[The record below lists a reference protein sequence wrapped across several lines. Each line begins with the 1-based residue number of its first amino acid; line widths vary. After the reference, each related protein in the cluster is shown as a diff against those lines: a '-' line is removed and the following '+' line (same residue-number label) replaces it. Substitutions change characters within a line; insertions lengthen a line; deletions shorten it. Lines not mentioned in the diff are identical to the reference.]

1 MLFRNSWLAFKARLK
16 KFAGERRGNVA
27 MIFALTLIPITIA
40 AGAGLDLSRALIV
53 RARLAEALDAAGLA
67 IGAAQNLS
75 SDQIK
80 SLANAYFKA
89 NYTADPSFGTPTEIE
104 PDTSNPQTVVLSTSV
119 SMPTTLMRVVGIDNL
134 TVGYSSKVVWGQTKL
149 WVSLV
154 LDNTGSMCQS
164 DKNPNAGSPCVNPAS
179 GSKIALLK
187 SSVGDLLTI
196 LNSASANAGDVKV
209 AIIPFTKD
217 VNVGTSN
224 VNASWIDWTDW
235 DAANGTCSV
244 SSKHTQ
250 SACVSVK
257 GTWTSASCNISGIN
271 SQNTCITTH
280 GTWTSNWYGGGSCN
294 ISGYNS
300 KSSCQ
305 NAVGTWTPGSC
316 NFSGYT
322 TQTTCQNASAVWTP
336 LNHSN
341 WTGCIMDR
349 GTDTA
354 PSPTTS
360 TSGYDV
366 SNATPV
372 SGTAASLFPAEQYT
386 DCQFTSSGT
395 TYKLASVL
403 PLTNVGSSSGVNS
416 VLTDEVNSLV
426 ANGNTNQGIGVAWG
440 WQALTDGNPLN
451 SGALPALTQKIIIM
465 LSDGLNT
472 QNRWTS
478 SQGSIDD
485 REKAACD
492 NAKRDNVLI
501 YTIFVD
507 IGGTQGS
514 SSALQYCAGTTPG
527 SGDSSK
533 YFDLTSASQIDAAFK
548 AIGTQITQLR
558 VAQ

>member
-1 MLFRNSWLAFKARLK
+1 MMWDRSWRALK
-16 KFAGERRGNVA
+16 SIAAKLVKERRGNVA
-27 MIFALTLIPITIA
+27 TIFALTLIPITIA
-40 AGAGLDLSRALIV
+40 AGAGLDLSRALMV

-67 IGAAQNLS
+67 VGASQGLS
-75 SDQIK
+75 NDQIT
-80 SLANAYFKA
+80 SLARAYFKA
-89 NYTADPSFGTPTEIE
+89 NYTADSSFGTPA
-104 PDTSNPQTVVLSTSV
+104 QVTVTPGTQSVTLSTSV
-119 SMPTTLMRVVGIDNL
+119 SMPTTLMNVVGINSL
-134 TVGYSSKVVWGQTKL
+134 KVGYTSKVVWGQTKL

-164 DKNPNAGSPCVNPAS
+164 DSNPNAGSPCVNPDP

-196 LNSASANAGDVKV
+196 LNSASANPGDVKV

-217 VNVGTSN
+217 VDVGTSN

-235 DAANGTCSV
+235 DAANGTCSI
-244 SSKHTQ
+244 SSKHSKSSCT
-250 SACVSVK
+250 STN
-257 GTWTSASCNISGIN
+257 GTWTNGSCNISGIS
-271 SQNTCITTH
+271 SQNTCTTTH
-280 GTWTSNWYGGGSCN
+280 GTWTSNWRGGSCN

-300 KSSCQ
+300 QTSCQ

-316 NFSGYT
+316 NLSGYN
-322 TQTTCQNASAVWTP
+322 TQSTCQAATAVWTP
-336 LNHSN
+336 NNHST

-354 PSPTTS
+354 PSPPTT

-372 SGTAASLFPAEQYT
+372 SGTPASQFPAEQYSG
-386 DCQFTSSGT
+386 CQFTSYGS
-395 TYKLASVL
+395 TYKLALVL
-403 PLTNVGSSSGVNS
+403 PLTNVNGSGGVNS
-416 VLTDEVNSLV
+416 VLTDELNTLV

-440 WQALTDGNPLN
+440 WQALTDGDPLDP
-451 SGALPALTQKIIIM
+451 GTLPQNTQKIIIL

-478 SQGSIDD
+478 TQTSIDD
-485 REKAACD
+485 REKVACD
-492 NAKRDNVLI
+492 NAKSDHVLI
-501 YTIFVD
+501 YSIFVD

-514 SSALQYCAGTTPG
+514 SSALQYCAGSTPG

-533 YFDLTSASQIDAAFK
+533 YYDLTSASQIDDAFK